1 MPLNLFTL
9 QSLIRGIKVIVDFVI
24 IWVLVYYLL
33 KIVRNNSRTVQI
45 FKGIVLV
52 VAMQVIANTAGFTTT
67 RALLDFVIQ
76 YGVLVVVIIFQQEI
90 RALLE
95 KLGKTSVFSAL
106 HSLSGNEK
114 ERLIEEL
121 VTAATDLSDKK
132 IGALMSLEQ
141 GHSLMDYIKTGTAIN
156 ATVSADILTSIFVT
170 STPLHDG
177 AVIIQGDRIACA
189 SAYFPPTNLDLPTRY
204 GARHRAALGI
214 SEVSD
219 SVTIV
224 VSEETGTISIAENGK
239 LREMDETSLREYLNL
254 LIQNSEQ
261 EVSHSLEK
269 SRKRKFNLG
278 RLNFDPIKVEKL
290 ESISEE
296 TNDKPASKS
305 KLKNPF
311 TSFFNKKDS
320 KKDDFLDKE
329 DEMDSKEKENI
340 RKNAVQDG
348 GESDEGKES

>member
-9 QSLIRGIKVIVDFVI
+9 QSLIRGIKVVIDFAI

-45 FKGIVLV
+45 FKGVILV
-52 VAMQVIANTAGFTTT
+52 VAMQVIANAAGFTTT
-67 RALLDFVIQ
+67 RALLDFIIQ

-90 RALLE
+90 RSVLE
-95 KLGKTSVFSAL
+95 RLGKTSVFSAL

-114 ERLIEEL
+114 EELIEQL
-121 VTAATDLSDKK
+121 VGAATDLSSKK
-132 IGALMSLEQ
+132 IGALMTLEQ
-141 GHSLMDYIKTGTAIN
+141 GHSLMDYIKTGTPIN
-156 ATVSADILTSIFVT
+156 ATVTSDILTSIFVT

-214 SEVSD
+214 SEVTD

-224 VSEETGTISIAENGK
+224 ISEETGTISIAEAGK

-261 EVSHSLEK
+261 EVSRSLEK
-269 SRKRKFNLG
+269 SRRRKFNLG
-278 RLNFDPIKVEKL
+278 RLNIDPIKVEKL
-290 ESISEE
+290 NAEDELVGQNKPKENTFGSRLAAIFGKKTKKTEE
-296 TNDKPASKS
+296 IETMDE
-305 KLKNPF
+305 
-311 TSFFNKKDS
+311 TSVDETDKDS
-320 KKDDFLDKE
+320 TRNGGDD
-329 DEMDSKEKENI
+329 
-340 RKNAVQDG
+340 
-348 GESDEGKES
+348 DEGKES